1 MNKNKKTALVIILS
15 LLIITVF
22 NSVVKKIAQPVKFT
36 EEKKK
41 NEEIQNPP
49 SLKDSKE
56 EIIEKKGKY
65 LNHDFFIMNKKGD
78 DKYVATFTPFLPR
91 DYATV
96 LGAIFEA
103 INLTYGK
110 RTITNLEPQMENRN
124 GTNLLKFNGTNGSYY
139 VLLIK
144 EGTGEVHSFTYW
156 LE

>member
-1 MNKNKKTALVIILS
+1 MDKNKKIALVIILS

-22 NSVVKKIAQPVKFT
+22 NTVVKKIIQPSQFP
-36 EEKKK
+36 EEKRKI
-41 NEEIQNPP
+41 EGTQTSPP
-49 SLKDSKE
+49 LTNLEE

-91 DYATV
+91 DDATV

-110 RTITNLEPQMENRN
+110 QTITNLEPQMENRN
-124 GTNLLKFNGTNGSYY
+124 GTNLLKFNGNNGDYY
-139 VLLIK
+139 ILLIK
-144 EGTGEVHSFTYW
+144 EDTDEIHSFTFW
-156 LE
+156 KE